1 MLEAVAAVERG
12 GSFVFGLGFK
22 TVATRGDAFLD
33 EFKELRAESAPS
45 VFFLDVNL
53 LDPNHASARLLR
65 VSVGKDAVAE
75 DISVL
80 FKDESIAVWRALE
93 EKIKG
98 IDYIFLGNIFKHRG
112 GGIKI
117 PSHFGVDGSV

>member
-22 TVATRGDAFLD
+22 TVAARGDAFLD
-33 EFKELRAESAPS
+33 EFKKFGPDAATS

-53 LDPNHASARLLR
+53 LDPNHTSARLLR

-75 DISVL
+75 DFSVI
-80 FKDESIAVWRALE
+80 FKDERIAVWRALE

-98 IDYIFLGNIFKHRG
+98 IDYIFLGNIFKIGRAH
-112 GGIKI
+112 
-117 PSHFGVDGSV
+117 V